1 MNMTKIK
8 YSKLSIAIP
17 TYESSQYVEE
27 SIKKIMNF
35 KCVNEVVIQDDKSSN
50 QNYGEL
56 EQIVNSYKNK
66 LSIKLFRNEKN
77 IGAFGNKLS
86 NIKNCSNDLIYQI
99 DSDNVTDTN
108 LDLVIN
114 QINDKNIMYL
124 PSKIYQFRKYKYISK
139 LLSVFRKKYK
149 VTFSDSDYLYDLSV
163 FKKGINEQEKVT
175 VDKNI
180 NWVLNSGNFIVDRN
194 IYLEVMEP
202 VFINEFRPPMDAVAI
217 SYYWLRSEKKIVALK
232 DLKHFHRKRED
243 SVSFTENEGSYESLQ
258 EYRQKILNL

>member
-1 MNMTKIK
+1 MTKIK

-77 IGAFGNKLS
+77 IGAFGNKLL
-86 NIKNCSNDLIYQI
+86 NIKNCKNDAVYQI

-124 PSKIYQFRKYKYISK
+124 PSKIYQFRKYKNVSK

-149 VTFSDSDYLYDLSV
+149 VTFSNSDFLYDINV
-163 FKKGINEQEKVT
+163 CKKGINGLENVT

-194 IYLEVMEP
+194 MYLEVMGP
-202 VFINEFRPPMDAVAI
+202 IFINEFRPPLDAVAI